1 MIFYQKTL
9 DRTVTVRYMM
19 ISEERR
25 DREASKLQCTFKE
38 ALWNGGEM
46 EDQNVYGKP
55 VTLKNILKFAV
66 PTIAMTVFMSFYTMV
81 DGLFVSNLIGTNALS
96 AINLTAPV
104 IQLVTAISTMLATG
118 GSAVIMKKMGEQK
131 KEEAKED
138 FTFLILVNVL
148 VGLVMCLL
156 GYLLMEHI
164 FAGMNLSG
172 DVAGYCVEYL
182 SRYLVFT
189 VPILLMNNFTLYMIA
204 SEKATLSLLC
214 SVTGGVLN
222 MVLDYVFLAGFRMG
236 IGGAAIATGLGY
248 SVTAVV
254 GLVVFS
260 SKKSLLHFKK
270 PVCRFKVLMNAA
282 TNGCSEMATALVTG
296 IITMMF
302 NWTMLHYVGEDGVAA
317 VTIIMY
323 VLMFASSL
331 YTGYSYG
338 VAPMISFY
346 DGERNHEKLKK
357 LVSLS
362 LRVIAVISVVTVT
375 ASLVMTKPLVS
386 IFARPDNPVYHLA
399 VTGNRICTIALF
411 FVGFNIFASGMFTAL
426 SNGVVSAVLAFSRSF
441 VFMLITMIVLPL
453 ILGVN
458 GIWLATPAAELM
470 ALVLAV
476 CMFFKYKKRYGY

>member
-1 MIFYQKTL
+1 
-9 DRTVTVRYMM
+9 
-19 ISEERR
+19 
-25 DREASKLQCTFKE
+25 
-38 ALWNGGEM
+38 M
-46 EDQNVYGKP
+46 EDSNVYEKP

-96 AINLTAPV
+96 AINLTAPI

-131 KEEAKED
+131 AEEAKED
-138 FTFLILVNVL
+138 FTFLILVNVI
-148 VGLVMCLL
+148 VGIVMCTV
-156 GYLLMEHI
+156 GYLAMDHI
-164 FAGMNLSG
+164 FAGMNLSV
-172 DVAGYCVEYL
+172 DVEGYCVEYL

-204 SEKATLSLLC
+204 SEKANLSLVC

-222 MVLDYVFLAGFRMG
+222 MVLDYVFIAGFHMG
-236 IGGAAIATGLGY
+236 ISGAAI
-248 SVTAVV
+248 
-254 GLVVFS
+254 
-260 SKKSLLHFKK
+260 
-270 PVCRFKVLMNAA
+270 
-282 TNGCSEMATALVTG
+282 ATALVTG

-338 VAPMISFY
+338 VAPMLSY
-346 DGERNHEKLKK
+346 YYGEKNQEKLKK
-357 LVSLS
+357 MVAASLK
-362 LRVIAVISVVTVT
+362 VIAGISVVTVA
-375 ASLVMTKPLVS
+375 ASFLLTRPLVS
-386 IFARPDNPVYHLA
+386 VFARPDNPVYDLA
-399 VTGNRICTIALF
+399 VTGNRICTIALSF
-411 FVGFNIFASGMFTAL
+411 IGFNIFASGMFTAL
-426 SNGVVSAVLAFSRSF
+426 SNGIVSAVLAFSRSF

-453 ILGVN
+453 ILGMN

-470 ALVLAV
+470 ALALSIF
-476 CMFFKYKKRYGY
+476 MFLKYRKRYGY

>member
-1 MIFYQKTL
+1 
-9 DRTVTVRYMM
+9 
-19 ISEERR
+19 
-25 DREASKLQCTFKE
+25 
-38 ALWNGGEM
+38 M
-46 EDQNVYGKP
+46 ENSNVYEKP
-55 VTLKNILKFAV
+55 VTLKNILKFAI

-96 AINLTAPV
+96 AINLTAPI

-131 KEEAKED
+131 AEEAKED
-138 FTFLILVNVL
+138 FTFLILVNVI
-148 VGLVMCLL
+148 VGIVMCTV
-156 GYLLMEHI
+156 GYLAMDHI
-164 FAGMNLSG
+164 FAGMNLSA
-172 DVAGYCVEYL
+172 DVEGYCVEYL

-204 SEKATLSLLC
+204 SEKANLSLVC

-222 MVLDYVFLAGFRMG
+222 MALDYVFIAGFDMG
-236 IGGAAIATGLGY
+236 ISGAAIATGLGY

-254 GLVVFS
+254 GLFVFS
-260 SKKSLLHFKK
+260 RKKSLLHFKK
-270 PVCRFKVLMNAA
+270 PVFRFRVLANAA

-331 YTGYSYG
+331 YMGYSYG
-338 VAPMISFY
+338 VAPMLSY
-346 DGERNHEKLKK
+346 YYGEQNHEKLKK
-357 LVSLS
+357 MVAVSM
-362 LRVIAVISVVTVT
+362 RVIAGISLVTVA
-375 ASLVMTKPLVS
+375 ASFLLTRPLVS
-386 IFARPDNPVYHLA
+386 VFARPDNPVYDLA
-399 VTGNRICTIALF
+399 VTGNRICTIALLF
-411 FVGFNIFASGMFTAL
+411 IGFNIFASGMFTAL
-426 SNGVVSAVLAFSRSF
+426 SNGIVSAVLAFSRSF
-441 VFMLITMIVLPL
+441 VFMLITMIVLPI

-470 ALVLAV
+470 ALALSVF
-476 CMFFKYKKRYGY
+476 MFLKYRKRYGY

>member
-1 MIFYQKTL
+1 
-9 DRTVTVRYMM
+9 
-19 ISEERR
+19 
-25 DREASKLQCTFKE
+25 
-38 ALWNGGEM
+38 M
-46 EDQNVYGKP
+46 ENSNVYQKP

-66 PTIAMTVFMSFYTMV
+66 PTIVMTVFMSFYTMV

-96 AINLTAPV
+96 AINLTAPI
-104 IQLVTAISTMLATG
+104 IQIVTAISTMLATG

-131 KEEAKED
+131 VEEAKED
-138 FTFLILVNVL
+138 FTFLILVNVI
-148 VGLVMCLL
+148 VGIVMCAV
-156 GYLLMEHI
+156 GYLAMKPI
-164 FAGMNLSG
+164 FAHMNLS
-172 DVAGYCVEYL
+172 VYVQGYCVEYL

-204 SEKATLSLLC
+204 SEKAALSLIC

-222 MVLDYVFLAGFRMG
+222 MALDYVFIAGFGMG

-248 SVTAVV
+248 CVTAVV
-254 GLVVFS
+254 GLFIFS
-260 SKKSLLHFKK
+260 RKKNLLHFRK
-270 PVCRFKVLMNAA
+270 PVFRVGVLVNAA

-338 VAPMISFY
+338 IAPMLSFNY
-346 DGERNHEKLKK
+346 GERNHEKLKK
-357 LVSLS
+357 LVMLS
-362 LRVIAVISVVTVT
+362 LKVVTVISVITVA
-375 ASLVMTKPLVS
+375 ASFMLTRPLVS
-386 IFARPDNPVYHLA
+386 VFARLDNPVYNLA
-399 VTGNRICTIALF
+399 VTGNRICTIALLF
-411 FVGFNIFASGMFTAL
+411 IGFNIFASGMFTAL
-426 SNGVVSAVLAFSRSF
+426 SNGIVSAVLAFSRSF

-470 ALVLAV
+470 ALILSVF
-476 CMFFKYKKRYGY
+476 MFLKYRKRYGY

>member
-1 MIFYQKTL
+1 
-9 DRTVTVRYMM
+9 M
-19 ISEERR
+19 ISYTGN
-25 DREASKLQCTFKE
+25 KYKM
-38 ALWNGGEM
+38 NGGKFM
-46 EDQNVYGKP
+46 ENSNAYEKT

-131 KEEAKED
+131 TDEAKED
-138 FTFLILVNVL
+138 FTFLILVNVI
-148 VGLVMCLL
+148 VGIVMCVV
-156 GYLLMEHI
+156 GYLAMDHI
-164 FAGMNLSG
+164 FAGMNLSA
-172 DVAGYCVEYL
+172 DVEGYCVEYL

-204 SEKATLSLLC
+204 SEKANLSLIC
-214 SVTGGVLN
+214 SVMGGVLN
-222 MVLDYVFLAGFRMG
+222 MVLDYVFIAGFDMG
-236 IGGAAIATGLGY
+236 ISGAAIATGLGY

-254 GLVVFS
+254 GLFVFIR
-260 SKKSLLHFKK
+260 KNSLLHFKK
-270 PVCRFKVLMNAA
+270 PVFRFKVLASAA
-282 TNGCSEMATALVTG
+282 ANGCSEMATALVTG

-302 NWTMLHYVGEDGVAA
+302 NGTMLHYVGEDGVAA

-338 VAPMISFY
+338 VAPMVSFY
-346 DGERNHEKLKK
+346 YGERSLNEGNIQTHEKLKK
-357 LVSLS
+357 LVALS
-362 LRVIAVISVVTVT
+362 MKVIAVISVVTVA
-375 ASLVMTKPLVS
+375 ASFMLTRPLVS
-386 IFARPDNPVYHLA
+386 VFARPDNPVYELA
-399 VTGNRICTIALF
+399 VTGNRICTVALF
-411 FVGFNIFASGMFTAL
+411 FIGFNIFASGMFTAL
-426 SNGVVSAVLAFSRSF
+426 SNGIVSAVLAFSRSF

-453 ILGVN
+453 LLGVN

-470 ALVLAV
+470 ALMLSAF
-476 CMFFKYKKRYGY
+476 MFLKYKKRYGY

>member
-1 MIFYQKTL
+1 M
-9 DRTVTVRYMM
+9 
-19 ISEERR
+19 
-25 DREASKLQCTFKE
+25 
-38 ALWNGGEM
+38 
-46 EDQNVYGKP
+46 
-55 VTLKNILKFAV
+55 KNILKFAV

-96 AINLTAPV
+96 AINLTAPI

-131 KEEAKED
+131 AEEAKED
-138 FTFLILVNVL
+138 FTFLILVNVI
-148 VGLVMCLL
+148 VGIVMCIV
-156 GYLLMEHI
+156 GYLAMDPV
-164 FAGMNLSG
+164 FAGMNLST
-172 DVAGYCVEYL
+172 DVEGYWVEYL

-204 SEKATLSLLC
+204 SEKANLSLVC

-222 MVLDYVFLAGFRMG
+222 MVLDYVFIAGFDMG
-236 IGGAAIATGLGY
+236 ISGAAIATGLGY

-254 GLVVFS
+254 GLFVFS
-260 SKKSLLHFKK
+260 RKKSRLHFKN
-270 PVCRFKVLMNAA
+270 PVFRFKVLASAA

-331 YTGYSYG
+331 YTGYSYR
-338 VAPMISFY
+338 VAPMLSFY
-346 DGERNHEKLKK
+346 YGERSLNEGNIQTHEKLKK
-357 LVSLS
+357 LVALS
-362 LRVIAVISVVTVT
+362 MRVIAVISVVTVA
-375 ASLVMTKPLVS
+375 ASFMLTRPLVS
-386 IFARPDNPVYHLA
+386 VFAHPNNPVYDLA
-399 VTGNRICTIALF
+399 VTGNRICTTALF
-411 FVGFNIFASGMFTAL
+411 FIGFNIFASGMFTAL
-426 SNGVVSAVLAFSRSF
+426 SNGIVSAVLAFSRSF

-470 ALVLAV
+470 ALALSIF
-476 CMFFKYKKRYGY
+476 MFLKYRKRYGY

>member
-1 MIFYQKTL
+1 
-9 DRTVTVRYMM
+9 
-19 ISEERR
+19 
-25 DREASKLQCTFKE
+25 
-38 ALWNGGEM
+38 M
-46 EDQNVYGKP
+46 ENLNVYEKP

-96 AINLTAPV
+96 AINLTAPI

-118 GSAVIMKKMGEQK
+118 GSAVIMKKMGQQK
-131 KEEAKED
+131 AEEAKED
-138 FTFLILVNVL
+138 FTFLILVNVI
-148 VGLVMCLL
+148 VVIAMCAV
-156 GYLLMEHI
+156 GYLATDHI
-164 FAGMNLSG
+164 FAGMNLSA
-172 DVAGYCVEYL
+172 DVEEYCVEYL
-182 SRYLVFT
+182 SRYLIFT

-204 SEKATLSLLC
+204 SEKANLSLVC

-222 MVLDYVFLAGFRMG
+222 MVFDYVFITGFDMG
-236 IGGAAIATGLGY
+236 ISGAAIATGLGY

-254 GLVVFS
+254 GLFVFS
-260 SKKSLLHFKK
+260 RKKSLLHFKK
-270 PVCRFKVLMNAA
+270 PVFRFKVLTNAA

-338 VAPMISFY
+338 VAPMLSY
-346 DGERNHEKLKK
+346 YYGEQNREKLKK
-357 LVSLS
+357 LVAVSM
-362 LRVIAVISVVTVT
+362 RVIAGISLVTVAVSVLLT
-375 ASLVMTKPLVS
+375 RPLVS
-386 IFARPDNPVYHLA
+386 VFARPDNPVYDLA
-399 VTGNRICTIALF
+399 VTGNRICTIALLF
-411 FVGFNIFASGMFTAL
+411 IGFNIFASGMFTAL
-426 SNGVVSAVLAFSRSF
+426 SNGVVSAILAFSRSF

-470 ALVLAV
+470 ALALSVF
-476 CMFFKYKKRYGY
+476 MFLKYKKRYGY

>member
-1 MIFYQKTL
+1 
-9 DRTVTVRYMM
+9 
-19 ISEERR
+19 
-25 DREASKLQCTFKE
+25 
-38 ALWNGGEM
+38 M
-46 EDQNVYGKP
+46 ENQNVYEKP

-81 DGLFVSNLIGTNALS
+81 DGLFVSNLIGTDALS

-118 GSAVIMKKMGEQK
+118 GSAVIMKKMGEHK
-131 KEEAKED
+131 TDEAKED
-138 FTFLILVNVL
+138 FTFLILVNVV
-148 VGLVMCLL
+148 VGVIMCLA
-156 GYLLMEHI
+156 GYLAMDSI
-164 FAGMNLSG
+164 FAGMNLSA
-172 DVAGYCVEYL
+172 DVEGYCVEYL

-204 SEKATLSLLC
+204 SEKATLSLIC

-222 MVLDYVFLAGFRMG
+222 MVLDYLFIAVFAMG
-236 IGGAAIATGLGY
+236 ISGAAVATGIGY

-254 GLVVFS
+254 GLFVFS
-260 SKKSLLHFKK
+260 RKKSLLHFKK
-270 PVCRFKVLMNAA
+270 PVFRFKVLANAA

-338 VAPMISFY
+338 VAPMLSFY
-346 DGERNHEKLKK
+346 YGEQNHEKLKK
-357 LVSLS
+357 LVAVSLK
-362 LRVIAVISVVTVT
+362 VIAFISVITVA
-375 ASLVMTKPLVS
+375 ASFLLTRPLVS
-386 IFARPDNPVYHLA
+386 VFARPDNPVHELA
-399 VTGNRICTIALF
+399 VTGNRICTAALCF
-411 FVGFNIFASGMFTAL
+411 IGFNIFASGMFTAL
-426 SNGVVSAVLAFSRSF
+426 SNGIVSAVLAFSRSF

-453 ILGVN
+453 LLGVN
-458 GIWLATPAAELM
+458 GIWLATPVAELM
-470 ALVLAV
+470 ALALSAFVF
-476 CMFFKYKKRYGY
+476 MKYRKRYGY